1 MFYTQTVNKSHVVHH
16 LLFRLM
22 LILVFCFLFNVL
34 DQCIDIIEHMVDYLE
49 WFKSLTVCVHAL

>member
-1 MFYTQTVNKSHVVHH
+1 MFYTQTVNKSHVVQH

-49 WFKSLTVCVHAL
+49 WFKCLTVCVHAL